1 VSISGF
7 FGGHT
12 FRKYTR
18 RENQTKTVFG
28 GVTAGG
34 FKLEESS
41 VVLVRS
47 DPLNSWPRFDSLCQN
62 RDPLESTDLVR
73 ARAKKIQKNPC

>member
-1 VSISGF
+1 VGISGF

-18 RENQTKTVFG
+18 RENQTKTVFS

-47 DPLNSWPRFDSLCQN
+47 DPLNPWPRSDLLRQN
-62 RDPLESTDLVR
+62 YDPLESTGVVR
-73 ARAKKIQKNPC
+73 TRINFF